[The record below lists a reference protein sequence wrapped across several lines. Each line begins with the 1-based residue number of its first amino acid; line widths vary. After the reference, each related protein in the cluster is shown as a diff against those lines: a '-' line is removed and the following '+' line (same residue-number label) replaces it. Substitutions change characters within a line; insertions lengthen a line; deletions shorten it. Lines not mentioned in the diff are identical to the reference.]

1 MEIGG
6 QMDRYISGVNM
17 ITGLGVMDPSTD
29 RRHTGWYEA
38 DVADRKIERLEK
50 EKEWL
55 LNSYVQIQHMPNS
68 LNMADKNQIRGD
80 IIRRMQQALK
90 KNG

>member
-1 MEIGG
+1 
-6 QMDRYISGVNM
+6 MDV
-17 ITGLGVMDPSTD
+17 L
-29 RRHTGWYEA
+29 RRHKNEFNELALTAKGAVQVDNLVKE
-38 DVADRKIERLEK
+38 IERLRE

-68 LNMADKNQIRGD
+68 LNMVDKNQIRGD